1 MSARNGVNIP
11 VGANLEPF
19 KKAMIGL
26 QGHLQQMQGRL
37 DSVTNS
43 LKTNVTLPLA
53 AIGAAGTMM
62 AANVEAALI
71 KINTLV
77 GTSGREFANMRAS
90 VDKVS
95 EATGIAKLAVSEA
108 AFTIQ
113 SAGVK
118 GAESLK
124 LLEASAK
131 ASAIGLGNQQD
142 LARAG
147 TAMMQ
152 AYGKENINA
161 ARSMDLL
168 TAVVREGNMEASELA
183 PSIGKVLPLASALGV
198 SFEEVGANIAVFT
211 RLGVSAGE
219 SVTALRA
226 TLAAILK
233 PTSEASTELEK
244 YGLTFE
250 QLREKLRGEGLLSVL
265 NLLKQATDGN
275 VESMGRIIPSVEALA
290 DVLGTAGAQGDA
302 YAQVLSNI
310 QNSTGMVDRGF
321 ETASQGGLL
330 KYQQGLT
337 SLKNAGIDIGNIL
350 MPVFTKLVDIVRN
363 AAQSFRDLSGEQ
375 KETIVQVGLLVAGLP
390 LITGAV
396 SSMITIMKG
405 MYAVVTAS
413 VIPAV
418 TKFAA
423 AVGAGSPLAIGILAT
438 GALVA
443 ATIIYWDD
451 FKAGVEK
458 ATGSIADFV
467 NRNQYVRDG
476 LLQISSAFYA
486 IGRIAESVNTT
497 IIETGKSLFSLF
509 TLNPQAI
516 AQQSQSS
523 GDAIVNAWS
532 GVFDRISKD
541 YDDLFLYFNT
551 HQFSAITGDEVQ
563 GVVDRVMQP
572 VKDLM
577 KWFNGLFT
585 TTSPVAAIEQQVA
598 AATESFKML
607 GMEGATAIDRLGET
621 LKGMRP
627 KLVEFNGDML
637 QMRIIITEVLEEI
650 NQNVQDM
657 TIRMMEDITAAM
669 LMGLGAMMTGTADF
683 GDVFRGIFMV
693 TAQFLEQIGRQA
705 LAMAG
710 VLAKLKAAMLALSP
724 TQLLAVGAFSLV
736 AAGAIRASMNSMR
749 NNVPALANGGLA
761 YGPTMALVGEYGNAG
776 TNPEV
781 IAPLSKLKGMLEDV
795 GGGGR
800 MHTRLRGADLYI
812 SNDRYSYE
820 FNRTTGNYLG

>member
-11 VGANLEPF
+11 IGANLEPF
-19 KKAMIGL
+19 KRAMVSL
-26 QGHLQQMQGRL
+26 QGHLQTIQGKL
-37 DSVTNS
+37 DAVTTS
-43 LKTNVTLPLA
+43 LSTRVSMPLL
-53 AIGAAGTMM
+53 AIGGASTMM
-62 AANVEAALI
+62 AANVEASLI

-77 GTSGREFANMRAS
+77 GTSGKEFAAMRAS
-90 VDKVS
+90 IDKVS
-95 EATGIAKLAVSEA
+95 EATGVAKLALAEA

-118 GAESLK
+118 GAESLQ
-124 LLEASAK
+124 LLEQSAK
-131 ASAIGLGNQQD
+131 ASVLGLGDQQA

-152 AYGKENINA
+152 AYGKETIGA

-233 PTSEASTELEK
+233 PTTEAKTELEK
-244 YGLTFE
+244 YGLTFDK
-250 QLREKLRGEGLLSVL
+250 LREKLRSEGLLSVL

-302 YAQVLSNI
+302 YVTVLGNI
-310 QNSTGMVDRGF
+310 KNSTGLVDQGF
-321 ETASQGGLL
+321 KTASGGGLL
-330 KYQQGLT
+330 EFQKGMT
-337 SLKNAGIDIGNIL
+337 TLKNAGIEIGNML
-350 MPVFTKLVDIVRN
+350 MPIMTKIVGVVRE
-363 AAQSFRDLSGEQ
+363 AVQSFNSLSDSKKQ
-375 KETIVQVGLLVAGLP
+375 TIVQVGLLVAGLP
-390 LITGAV
+390 LVTSAL
-396 SSMITIMKG
+396 STMIGVMKG

-443 ATIIYWDD
+443 VSAIYWED
-451 FKAGVEK
+451 FKKVIEK
-458 ATGSIADFV
+458 ATGSIAEFV

-476 LLQISSAFYA
+476 MLQISHALYS
-486 IGRIAESVNTT
+486 IGRVAEAVNTT
-497 IIETGKSLFSLF
+497 IIEVGKSLFSLF
-509 TLNPQAI
+509 TLNAQKI
-516 AQQSQSS
+516 ASQSS
-523 GDAIVNAWS
+523 SSGQAIVDAW
-532 GVFDRISKD
+532 GGLFDRIASD

-551 HQFSAITGDEVQ
+551 KQFSAITGDEIQ

-577 KWFNGLFT
+577 TWFNNLFKS
-585 TTSPVAAIEQQVA
+585 TSPVAAIEAQVG
-598 AATESFKML
+598 AATESFRML
-607 GMEGATAIDRLGET
+607 GIEGEDAMARLSATLA
-621 LKGMRP
+621 GMRP
-627 KLVEFNGDML
+627 KLNEFNADLSLMRQMIFEAL
-637 QMRIIITEVLEEI
+637 QAI
-650 NQNVQDM
+650 NENIQDM
-657 TIRMMEDITAAM
+657 TIRMVEDISAAM
-669 LMGLGAMMTGTADF
+669 LMGVGEMMSGTSDF
-683 GDVFRGIFMV
+683 GDVFRNIFMV
-693 TAQFLEQIGRQA
+693 TAQYLEHIGRHA
-705 LAMAG
+705 LSMAG
-710 VLAKLKAAMLALSP
+710 ILAKLKVAMLALSP
-724 TQLLAVGAFSLV
+724 GQLLAVGAFSLV
-736 AAGAIRASMNSMR
+736 AAGAIRSSMNNMR
-749 NNVPALANGGLA
+749 SNVPALANGGLA
-761 YGPTMALVGEYGNAG
+761 YGPTMALVGEYGNAKA
-776 TNPEV
+776 NPEV

-812 SNDRYSYE
+812 SNNRYSYE
-820 FNRTTGNYLG
+820 YNRTTGNYL